1 MFFWGCNKNEVF
13 KDSKKLSRNI
23 DKKLNVKEKDMCY
36 FYRERERER
45 ERESEISVH
54 LVPYF
59 FGKKCRKYGK
69 TKVRNI
75 FGVITTHWI

>member
-23 DKKLNVKEKDMCY
+23 DKKLNVKDKDMCY

-45 ERESEISVH
+45 VKFQFIWSHISLARNAENMERQ
-54 LVPYF
+54 
-59 FGKKCRKYGK
+59 KCG
-69 TKVRNI
+69 TSLE
-75 FGVITTHWI
+75 